1 MNKISWWIKN
11 GGWIA
16 ISVIGGFGILMAAAG
31 MFMTLIDIYH
41 NCDLGAFIGCT
52 IIGVL
57 VLSTAGVGI
66 YGIVTIIKKH
76 KDLFKW

>member
-1 MNKISWWIKN
+1 MDQKWRMDRY
-11 GGWIA
+11 
-16 ISVIGGFGILMAAAG
+16 FGNRRIWDTYAVAG

-66 YGIVTIIKKH
+66 YGIVAIIKKH